1 MDATLVTI
9 PADGLVLVTRAL
21 QLPKIIDAVRI
32 TTPEDA
38 QGAVD
43 QTRQIKDL
51 AAQLDE
57 NRKALTRPL
66 DDQKKAIMD
75 AYRPAV
81 EALDRA
87 EKVLKAEIGRWDAEQ
102 RRLAAEAAKVRAAQE
117 AEDRKRQKAEQDQAA
132 QLLAKA
138 DELAA
143 AGDLAGA
150 EALEAQAAAAQAAA
164 APASALLPAAVAPVQ
179 IRGASTRKIW
189 KCNVVDPSKVDRAYM
204 IPNQAVL
211 DALAATA
218 KGVGPAPSGCEWVST
233 SSTSIR

>member
-1 MDATLVTI
+1 MDAALVTI

-21 QLPKIIDAVRI
+21 QLPEIIDAVRI
-32 TTPEDA
+32 TSQEDA
-38 QGAVD
+38 QAAVD

-51 AAQLDE
+51 ASQLDE

-66 DDQKKAIMD
+66 DEQKKAIMES
-75 AYRPAV
+75 YRPAV

-87 EKVLKAEIGRWDAEQ
+87 EKVLKAEIGRWDTEQ
-102 RRLAAEAAKVRAAQE
+102 RRIAAEVAKARAAQE
-117 AEDRKRQKAEQDQAA
+117 AEDRKRQQAEQDQAA

-164 APASALLPAAVAPVQ
+164 APAPALLPADVAPART
-179 IRGASTRKIW
+179 RGASIRLIW
-189 KCNVVDPSKVDRAYM
+189 KCKVVGPSKVDRAYL

-218 KGVGPAPSGCEWVST
+218 KGVGPAPAGCEWVST